1 MSIAKKIV
9 LVYVRLN
16 GITRIT
22 YAQ

>member
-1 MSIAKKIV
+1 MAIDKKIL